1 MVCRVLN
8 KLDLS
13 YTGVETSLQPLSD
26 LQSLREKCAF
36 WLVSGCW
43 QSLGEISHKQG
54 ATLKPSLGLL
64 WSLAVFY
71 CHS

>member
-1 MVCRVLN
+1 MVCRVLH

-13 YTGVETSLQPLSD
+13 YTGVETGLQLLSN

-36 WLVSGCW
+36 WLVSVCW
-43 QSLGEISHKQG
+43 QSLGEISHKQS
-54 ATLKPSLGLL
+54 ATLKTSLGLL
-64 WSLAVFY
+64 WSLADFY